1 MGPPG
6 DPPTGEM
13 LGGFSTTAAPESGTT
28 GKEQQ
33 ETMASKV
40 KVAVVGAGGIARQ
53 AHVANY
59 LQIPDVDLVGLC
71 DIDGKRAQALAG
83 EFNVPKVFTD
93 YKDLL
98 KEDLDAISICIPN
111 VLHAPVAIAAFERGL
126 HVLCEKPM
134 ATTADDAQAMVKA
147 ARKAKRVLMVAH
159 QSRFRN
165 ESRTLKKFIDR
176 GKLGDIFYARAG
188 YIRRRGIPGA
198 GSWFTTKALA
208 GGGALIDIGVH
219 ALDLAL
225 YFMGFPKP
233 VTVLGTT
240 QQSVTDVRKALGGW
254 GTPNLKGVI
263 DVEDFAAGF
272 VRFDNGATLLLEA
285 SWHANV
291 VESRM
296 VFELV
301 GTKGGAKL
309 NPLVIATEDRGIVV
323 DVAPQVPKDKE
334 SAYLREV
341 RHFIDC
347 IRRGREPLITGEQGV
362 VVTTIL
368 ESVYKSAASGQAV
381 SLK

>member
-1 MGPPG
+1 VSNYVQVPG
-6 DPPTGEM
+6 
-13 LGGFSTTAAPESGTT
+13 
-28 GKEQQ
+28 
-33 ETMASKV
+33 
-40 KVAVVGAGGIARQ
+40 
-53 AHVANY
+53 
-59 LQIPDVDLVGLC
+59 VDLVGLC
-71 DIDGKRAQALAG
+71 DVDGKRAQALAD

-98 KEDLDAISICIPN
+98 KEDLDAVSVCTPN
-111 VLHAPVAIAAFERGL
+111 VFHAPVALAAFKRGL

-134 ATTADDAQAMVKA
+134 ATTAADAQAMARA

-165 ESRTLKKFIDR
+165 ESQTLKKFIDR
-176 GKLGDIFYARAG
+176 GRLGDIFYARAG
-188 YIRRRGIPGA
+188 YVRRRGIPGA
-198 GSWFTTKALA
+198 GSWFTTKAMA

-219 ALDLAL
+219 ALDLVL

-233 VTVLGTT
+233 VTVLGMT
-240 QQSVTDVRKALGGW
+240 QQSITDVRKALGGW

-263 DVEDFAAGF
+263 DVEDFAAGL
-272 VRFDNGATLLLEA
+272 VRFDTGATLLLEA

-296 VFELV
+296 VFDLI

-309 NPLVIATEDRGIVV
+309 NPLVIATEDRGVVV
-323 DVAPQVPKDKE
+323 DVAPQVPKDRE

-347 IRRGREPLITGEQGV
+347 IRKGREPLITGEQGV

-368 ESVYKSAASGQAV
+368 ESVYRSAASGQAV
-381 SLK
+381 SLR

>member
-1 MGPPG
+1 
-6 DPPTGEM
+6 
-13 LGGFSTTAAPESGTT
+13 
-28 GKEQQ
+28 
-33 ETMASKV
+33 MARTV

-53 AHVANY
+53 AHLGSYVQVPGVK
-59 LQIPDVDLVGLC
+59 LVGICDLVGE
-71 DIDGKRAQALAG
+71 RARALAD
-83 EFNVPKVFTD
+83 EFDVPKVFTD
-93 YKDLL
+93 YKRLL
-98 KEDLDAISICIPN
+98 EEDLDAISICTPN
-111 VLHAPVAIAAFERGL
+111 VYHAPMAIAAFKRGL

-134 ATTADDAQAMVKA
+134 ATTAADAQAMVKA
-147 ARKAKRVLMVAH
+147 ARKAKRILMVAH
-159 QSRFRN
+159 QGRFRN
-165 ESRTLKKFIDR
+165 QSQTLKKFIDQ

-188 YIRRRGIPGA
+188 YLRRRGIPGA

-219 ALDLAL
+219 ALDLVL

-240 QQSVTDVRKALGGW
+240 HQSVTDVRKALGGW

-263 DVEDFAAGF
+263 DVEDFAAGL

-301 GTKGGAKL
+301 GSKGGATL
-309 NPLVIATEDRGIVV
+309 NPLVIATEERGVVV
-323 DVAPQVPKDKE
+323 DVAPQVPKDRE

-341 RHFIDC
+341 RHFVDC
-347 IRRGREPLITGEQGV
+347 VRRGRQPLITGEQGA

-368 ESVYKSAASGQAV
+368 EAVYKSAESGQAIR
-381 SLK
+381 LK

>member
-1 MGPPG
+1 MGPPR
-6 DPPTGEM
+6 DPPTGG
-13 LGGFSTTAAPESGTT
+13 LPGGFSTTAAPASGTT
-28 GKEQQ
+28 GKEQR

-59 LQIPDVDLVGLC
+59 AKVPDVELVGLC
-71 DIDGKRAQALAG
+71 DLDGKRAQALAG
-83 EFNVPKVFTD
+83 EFNIPKVFTD
-93 YKDLL
+93 YRDLL
-98 KEDLDAISICIPN
+98 KEDLDAISICVPN
-111 VLHAPVAIAAFERGL
+111 VFHAPVALAAFKRGL

-134 ATTADDAQAMVKA
+134 ATTAADAQAMAKA

-165 ESRTLKKFIDR
+165 ESQTLKKFIDR

-188 YIRRRGIPGA
+188 YLRRRGIPGA

-219 ALDLAL
+219 ALDLVL

-240 QQSVTDVRKALGGW
+240 QQSVTDVCKALGGW

-301 GTKGGAKL
+301 GAKGGAKL
-309 NPLVIATEDRGIVV
+309 NPLIIATEDRGIVV
-323 DVAPQVPKDKE
+323 DVVPQVPKDKE